1 MEHLLVEQAIWLSR
15 TYCDEAHLGLLST
28 YGSFHSD
35 EDDSRGVGD
44 CGNGIE
50 ITSLFLTES
59 AERIGDQPAKATIS
73 YNLSS
78 CPQHNKIQHNL
89 E

>member
-1 MEHLLVEQAIWLSR
+1 MRLVSVYFSR
-15 TYCDEAHLGLLST
+15 MAVSPATKRIAGE
-28 YGSFHSD
+28 
-35 EDDSRGVGD
+35 VGD

-59 AERIGDQPAKATIS
+59 AVRIDNQPAKATAS
-73 YNLSS
+73 CNLSS
-78 CPQHNKIQHNL
+78 CPQHNKIKHNL